1 MSNLI
6 LENSNE
12 AVHPRLAAKI
22 DTNSIIKKTNLTN
35 NSIYNRSQGDIL
47 LLADQ
52 NSNSN
57 SSIGSSSENSAGG
70 NVVGGCDIGDQRT
83 MDAADTLVSL
93 ANTPTTEF
101 KSFASASLT
110 NSPKSPNAN
119 NSLEIVNKFFIL
131 FNFF

>member
-1 MSNLI
+1 MSNLM

-12 AVHPRLAAKI
+12 AVQARLSAKI
-22 DTNSIIKKTNLTN
+22 DTNSIIKKNQTNS
-35 NSIYNRSQGDIL
+35 SIYNRSQGDIL

-57 SSIGSSSENSAGG
+57 SSIGSSSENSTGG
-70 NVVGGCDIGDQRT
+70 NVAAGCDIGDQRT

-93 ANTPTTEF
+93 ANTPTVEF
-101 KSFASASLT
+101 KSFASGSLT

-119 NSLEIVNKFFIL
+119 NSLEIVSKF
-131 FNFF
+131 